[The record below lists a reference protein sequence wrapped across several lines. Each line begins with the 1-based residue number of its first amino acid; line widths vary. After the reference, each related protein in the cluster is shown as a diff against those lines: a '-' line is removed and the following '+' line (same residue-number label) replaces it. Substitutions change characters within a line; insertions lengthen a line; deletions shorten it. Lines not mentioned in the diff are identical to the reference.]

1 MINMQMSGQVGSV
14 LVATTDH
21 RGWTVEEIAQRAT
34 DRIVYVGNSSHPLV
48 RDQAI
53 AFKEEIKGVIAAYLR
68 EAVDQ
73 DRVTM
78 ANRLREAGHPEL
90 VRLLGE

>member
-1 MINMQMSGQVGSV
+1 MISMQMTGQVGSV
-14 LVATTDH
+14 LVATTDN
-21 RGWTVEEIAQRAT
+21 RGWTVEEIAQRAA

-53 AFKEEIKGVIAAYLR
+53 AFKEEIKRVIAAYLK